1 MCNII
6 TFDFLE
12 LFYFSKLILRRR
24 SLSYINL
31 SIDLQ
36 KKSKDCFCVIKIRK
50 KKFENLLIHS
60 NEYILKLIYTQIN
73 TYSNEN
79 FTFLIV
85 RILELYT
92 RRVCEIFL
100 DKHCETIEY
109 IKN

>member
-1 MCNII
+1 M
-6 TFDFLE
+6 
-12 LFYFSKLILRRR
+12 
-24 SLSYINL
+24 
-31 SIDLQ
+31 
-36 KKSKDCFCVIKIRK
+36 
-50 KKFENLLIHS
+50 
-60 NEYILKLIYTQIN
+60 N